1 MTLADL
7 RDGDRVF
14 IDANIF
20 IYHFGGR
27 SLECKA
33 LLERCARRALLGY
46 TSTLVLAE
54 VLHRRMVAEAIAQE
68 LVTART
74 AVRKLGETPEMVK
87 QLTQYQEDV
96 RKIPHMHLT
105 ILPLT
110 LEIVQASAEVR
121 KSEELL
127 TNDSFV
133 VAFMREQGFI
143 QLATANGDFDRVG
156 GMQSTNRLILKKI
169 PLRISAFDPRLPRR
183 TAAQPGTGAD
193 ALQRPLRSRFQARLT
208 FGVVATRGRES
219 YC

>member
-1 MTLADL
+1 MSLADL

-14 IDANIF
+14 IDTNIF

-33 LLERCARRALLGY
+33 LLERCARRDLLGY
-46 TSTLVLAE
+46 TSTPVLAE
-54 VLHRRMVAEAIAQE
+54 VLHRRMVAEAIAQG

-96 RKIPHMHLT
+96 RKIPRMHLT

-110 LEIVQASAEVR
+110 LDIVQASAEVR
-121 KSEELL
+121 TGEGLL

-133 VAFMREQGFI
+133 VACMRAQGLT
-143 QLATANGDFDRVG
+143 QLATANGDFDRIG
-156 GMQSTNRLILKKI
+156 GMKI
-169 PLRISAFDPRLPRR
+169 YKPTDLEEQDPPEN
-183 TAAQPGTGAD
+183 
-193 ALQRPLRSRFQARLT
+193 LT
-208 FGVVATRGRES
+208 V
-219 YC
+219 

>member
-1 MTLADL
+1 MSLGDL

-46 TSTLVLAE
+46 TSTPVLAE
-54 VLHRRMVAEAIAQE
+54 VLHRRMVAEAIAQG

-74 AVRKLGETPEMVK
+74 AVRKLGETPEVVK
-87 QLTQYQEDV
+87 QLTQYQDDV
-96 RKIPHMHLT
+96 RKIPQMHLT

-110 LEIVQASAEVR
+110 LDIVQASAEVR
-121 KSEELL
+121 KSEGLL

-133 VAFMREQGFI
+133 VACMREQGLT

-156 GMQSTNRLILKKI
+156 GMTIYKPTDLEEQDTPEHLS
-169 PLRISAFDPRLPRR
+169 
-183 TAAQPGTGAD
+183 
-193 ALQRPLRSRFQARLT
+193 
-208 FGVVATRGRES
+208 V
-219 YC
+219 

>member
-1 MTLADL
+1 MILADL
-7 RDGDRVF
+7 WDGDRVF

-46 TSTLVLAE
+46 TSTPVLAE
-54 VLHRRMVAEAIAQE
+54 VLHRRMVAEAIAQG

-87 QLTQYQEDV
+87 HLTQYQEDV
-96 RKIPHMHLT
+96 RKIPHMHIT
-105 ILPLT
+105 ILPFT

-121 KSEELL
+121 KSEGLL

-133 VAFMREQGFI
+133 VAFMREQGLT

-156 GMQSTNRLILKKI
+156 GIAIYKPTDLEGQATPENRM
-169 PLRISAFDPRLPRR
+169 
-183 TAAQPGTGAD
+183 
-193 ALQRPLRSRFQARLT
+193 
-208 FGVVATRGRES
+208 V
-219 YC
+219 